1 MQNRNKGFTLIE
13 LIVVVSILAV
23 LVGLL
28 APAYSKYIERSRE
41 SVDLANVRSAY
52 DELMIEAATEN
63 QTTTK
68 VVPLKQKI
76 AGWQSMNT
84 VSIGGISHT
93 NGEGDTE
100 HWIGDPV
107 KGGVCEVSL
116 TENGVLF
123 NWKGGSGNS
132 TEKYFFDINED
143 LDKPLRES
151 GVLDKLINDKNTY
164 FEIDSRC
171 PNSSMLPSVLSNI
184 KEESIMKNIT
194 LVTHNPNIFKGTVE
208 ENLRMAKPDVSKE
221 EMEAVLQKVNLLGFL
236 QTQDG
241 LQTKLQEKAGNLSG
255 GQCQRLV
262 IARAL
267 LKDAEVYIFDEA
279 TSNIDVESEELIMDV
294 IHELAKK
301 RTVLLI
307 SHRLAN
313 VVKSDRIYFLKD
325 GKIKESGKHEEL
337 MQKNG
342 AYRHLYESQMALEN
356 YGKRDNR

>member
-143 LDKPLRES
+143 LDEPIRKS

-184 KEESIMKNIT
+184 KEDSLLKNGTWAYLGSASNPSKRYLFWTSVNTDDVGPNQKIPVIIST
-194 LVTHNPNIFKGTVE
+194 ADNKFYVSETTTAVRNNKGDNYVTIAKHLTDSDHQQLINAGTKY
-208 ENLRMAKPDVSKE
+208 A
-221 EMEAVLQKVNLLGFL
+221 
-236 QTQDG
+236 T
-241 LQTKLQEKAGNLSG
+241 
-255 GQCQRLV
+255 
-262 IARAL
+262 
-267 LKDAEVYIFDEA
+267 LKDAYDA
-279 TSNIDVESEELIMDV
+279 Y
-294 IHELAKK
+294 AKLVTEGK
-301 RTVLLI
+301 YQNYKDTLP
-307 SHRLAN
+307 
-313 VVKSDRIYFLKD
+313 KS
-325 GKIKESGKHEEL
+325 
-337 MQKNG
+337 
-342 AYRHLYESQMALEN
+342 
-356 YGKRDNR
+356 

>member
-52 DELMIEAATEN
+52 DELMIEDATEN

-93 NGEGDTE
+93 NGEADTE

-132 TEKYFFDINED
+132 TERYFFDINED
-143 LDKPLRES
+143 LDEPIRKS
-151 GVLDKLINDKNTY
+151 GVLEQLITDKNYY

-184 KEESIMKNIT
+184 KEDSLLKNGTWAYLGSASNKSKRYLFWTSVNTATVGANQKIPVIMSTADGRFYVSETTTAVRNNNGYKY
-194 LVTHNPNIFKGTVE
+194 VTIAEHLTDSKHQQLINDGT
-208 ENLRMAKPDVSKE
+208 KYD
-221 EMEAVLQKVNLLGFL
+221 
-236 QTQDG
+236 T
-241 LQTKLQEKAGNLSG
+241 
-255 GQCQRLV
+255 
-262 IARAL
+262 
-267 LKDAEVYIFDEA
+267 LKDAYDA
-279 TSNIDVESEELIMDV
+279 Y
-294 IHELAKK
+294 AKLVTEGK
-301 RTVLLI
+301 YQNYKDTLP
-307 SHRLAN
+307 
-313 VVKSDRIYFLKD
+313 KS
-325 GKIKESGKHEEL
+325 
-337 MQKNG
+337 
-342 AYRHLYESQMALEN
+342 
-356 YGKRDNR
+356 

>member
-76 AGWQSMNT
+76 TGWQSMNT

-132 TEKYFFDINED
+132 TEKYFFDINEN
-143 LDKPLRES
+143 LDEPIQKS

-184 KEESIMKNIT
+184 KEDSLLKNGTGAYLGSASNKSKRYLFWTSVNTDTVGANRTIPVIIST
-194 LVTHNPNIFKGTVE
+194 ADNRFYVSETTTAVRNNNGSKYVTIAKHLTDSDHQQLINDGTKY
-208 ENLRMAKPDVSKE
+208 A
-221 EMEAVLQKVNLLGFL
+221 
-236 QTQDG
+236 T
-241 LQTKLQEKAGNLSG
+241 
-255 GQCQRLV
+255 
-262 IARAL
+262 
-267 LKDAEVYIFDEA
+267 LKDAYDA
-279 TSNIDVESEELIMDV
+279 YAKLITEGKYQNYKDT
-294 IHELAKK
+294 LP
-301 RTVLLI
+301 
-307 SHRLAN
+307 
-313 VVKSDRIYFLKD
+313 KS
-325 GKIKESGKHEEL
+325 
-337 MQKNG
+337 
-342 AYRHLYESQMALEN
+342 
-356 YGKRDNR
+356 

>member
-76 AGWQSMNT
+76 AGWPSMNT

-93 NGEGDTE
+93 NGEGDTK

-132 TEKYFFDINED
+132 TEKYFFDINEN
-143 LDKPLRES
+143 LDEPIQKS
-151 GVLDKLINDKNTY
+151 GVLDELIKANNNY
-164 FEIDSRC
+164 FEIDSNC
-171 PNSSMLPSVLSNI
+171 PNSSMLSSVCPNI
-184 KEESIMKNIT
+184 KKDSLLNNGTWAYLGSASAPSKRYLFWT
-194 LVTHNPNIFKGTVE
+194 SVDTDAVGPNKEIPVIISTADNRFY
-208 ENLRMAKPDVSKE
+208 VSKTTT
-221 EMEAVLQKVNLLGFL
+221 AVRNNKGKSYVTIAKHLTDSDHQQLINAG
-236 QTQDG
+236 
-241 LQTKLQEKAGNLSG
+241 TKYAT
-255 GQCQRLV
+255 
-262 IARAL
+262 
-267 LKDAEVYIFDEA
+267 LKDAYDA
-279 TSNIDVESEELIMDV
+279 Y
-294 IHELAKK
+294 AKLVTEGK
-301 RTVLLI
+301 YQNYKDTLP
-307 SHRLAN
+307 
-313 VVKSDRIYFLKD
+313 KS
-325 GKIKESGKHEEL
+325 
-337 MQKNG
+337 
-342 AYRHLYESQMALEN
+342 
-356 YGKRDNR
+356 

>member
-93 NGEGDTE
+93 NGEGDTK

-132 TEKYFFDINED
+132 TEKYFFDINEN
-143 LDKPLRES
+143 LDEPIQKS
-151 GVLDKLINDKNTY
+151 GVLDELIKANNNY
-164 FEIDSRC
+164 FEIDSNC
-171 PNSSMLPSVLSNI
+171 PNSSMLPSVRSKIKKDSLLNNGTWAYLGSASNKSKRYLFWTSVNTDAVGANQRI
-184 KEESIMKNIT
+184 PVIMSTADGKFYVSETTTAVRNNKDSSY
-194 LVTHNPNIFKGTVE
+194 VTIAEHLTYTNHQQLINAGT
-208 ENLRMAKPDVSKE
+208 KY
-221 EMEAVLQKVNLLGFL
+221 G
-236 QTQDG
+236 T
-241 LQTKLQEKAGNLSG
+241 
-255 GQCQRLV
+255 
-262 IARAL
+262 
-267 LKDAEVYIFDEA
+267 LKDAYDA
-279 TSNIDVESEELIMDV
+279 Y
-294 IHELAKK
+294 AKLVTEGK
-301 RTVLLI
+301 YQDYKDTLP
-307 SHRLAN
+307 
-313 VVKSDRIYFLKD
+313 KS
-325 GKIKESGKHEEL
+325 
-337 MQKNG
+337 
-342 AYRHLYESQMALEN
+342 
-356 YGKRDNR
+356 

>member
-28 APAYSKYIERSRE
+28 APAYTKYIERSRE

-52 DELMIEAATEN
+52 DELMIEEATEN

-93 NGEGDTE
+93 NGEADTE

-123 NWKGGSGNS
+123 NWKGGSENS
-132 TEKYFFDINED
+132 TKKYFFDINED
-143 LDKPLRES
+143 LDEPIRKS
-151 GVLDKLINDKNTY
+151 GVLEQLITDKNYY

-184 KEESIMKNIT
+184 KEDSLLKNGTWAYLGSASNKSKRYLFWTSVNTATVGANQKIPVIMSTADGRFYVSETTTAVRNNNGYKY
-194 LVTHNPNIFKGTVE
+194 VTIAEHLTDSKHQQLINDGT
-208 ENLRMAKPDVSKE
+208 KYD
-221 EMEAVLQKVNLLGFL
+221 
-236 QTQDG
+236 T
-241 LQTKLQEKAGNLSG
+241 
-255 GQCQRLV
+255 
-262 IARAL
+262 
-267 LKDAEVYIFDEA
+267 LKDAYDA
-279 TSNIDVESEELIMDV
+279 Y
-294 IHELAKK
+294 AKLVTK
-301 RTVLLI
+301 GKYQNYKDTLP
-307 SHRLAN
+307 
-313 VVKSDRIYFLKD
+313 KS
-325 GKIKESGKHEEL
+325 
-337 MQKNG
+337 
-342 AYRHLYESQMALEN
+342 
-356 YGKRDNR
+356 

>member
-28 APAYSKYIERSRE
+28 APAYTKYIERSRE

-52 DELMIEAATEN
+52 DELMIEDATEN

-84 VSIGGISHT
+84 VSIGGIYHT
-93 NGEGDTE
+93 NGEADTE

-123 NWKGGSGNS
+123 NWKGGSENS
-132 TEKYFFDINED
+132 TKKYFFDINED
-143 LDKPLRES
+143 LDEPIRKS
-151 GVLDKLINDKNTY
+151 GVLEQLITDKNYY

-184 KEESIMKNIT
+184 KEDSLLKNGTWAYLGSASNKSKRYLFWTSVNTATVGANQKIPVIMSTADGRFYVSETTTAVRNNNGYKY
-194 LVTHNPNIFKGTVE
+194 VTIAEHLTDSKHQQLINDGT
-208 ENLRMAKPDVSKE
+208 KYD
-221 EMEAVLQKVNLLGFL
+221 
-236 QTQDG
+236 T
-241 LQTKLQEKAGNLSG
+241 
-255 GQCQRLV
+255 
-262 IARAL
+262 
-267 LKDAEVYIFDEA
+267 LKDAYDA
-279 TSNIDVESEELIMDV
+279 Y
-294 IHELAKK
+294 AKLVTEGK
-301 RTVLLI
+301 YQNYKDTLP
-307 SHRLAN
+307 
-313 VVKSDRIYFLKD
+313 KS
-325 GKIKESGKHEEL
+325 
-337 MQKNG
+337 
-342 AYRHLYESQMALEN
+342 
-356 YGKRDNR
+356 

>member
-132 TEKYFFDINED
+132 TEKYFFDINEN
-143 LDKPLRES
+143 LDEPIQKS
-151 GVLDKLINDKNTY
+151 GVLDELIKANNKY
-164 FEIDSRC
+164 FEIDSNC

-184 KEESIMKNIT
+184 KEDSLLNNGTWAYLGSASNKSKRYLFWTSVNTDTVGANQKIPVIISTADNRFYVSETTTAVRNNKGDSY
-194 LVTHNPNIFKGTVE
+194 VTIAKHLTDSDHQQLINAGTKY
-208 ENLRMAKPDVSKE
+208 A
-221 EMEAVLQKVNLLGFL
+221 
-236 QTQDG
+236 T
-241 LQTKLQEKAGNLSG
+241 
-255 GQCQRLV
+255 
-262 IARAL
+262 
-267 LKDAEVYIFDEA
+267 LKDAYDA
-279 TSNIDVESEELIMDV
+279 Y
-294 IHELAKK
+294 AKLVTEGK
-301 RTVLLI
+301 YQNYKDTLP
-307 SHRLAN
+307 
-313 VVKSDRIYFLKD
+313 KS
-325 GKIKESGKHEEL
+325 
-337 MQKNG
+337 
-342 AYRHLYESQMALEN
+342 
-356 YGKRDNR
+356 

>member
-28 APAYSKYIERSRE
+28 APAYTKYIERSRE

-52 DELMIEAATEN
+52 DELMIEEATEN

-93 NGEGDTE
+93 NGEADTE

-123 NWKGGSGNS
+123 NWKGGSENS
-132 TEKYFFDINED
+132 TKKYFFDINED
-143 LDKPLRES
+143 LDEPIRKS
-151 GVLDKLINDKNTY
+151 GVLEQLITDKNYY

-184 KEESIMKNIT
+184 KEDSLLKNGTWAYLGSASNKSKRYLFWTSVNTATVGANQKIPVIMSTADGRFYVSETTTAVRNNNGYKY
-194 LVTHNPNIFKGTVE
+194 VTIAEHLTDSKHQQLINAGT
-208 ENLRMAKPDVSKE
+208 KYD
-221 EMEAVLQKVNLLGFL
+221 
-236 QTQDG
+236 T
-241 LQTKLQEKAGNLSG
+241 
-255 GQCQRLV
+255 
-262 IARAL
+262 
-267 LKDAEVYIFDEA
+267 LKDAYDA
-279 TSNIDVESEELIMDV
+279 Y
-294 IHELAKK
+294 AKLVTEGK
-301 RTVLLI
+301 YQNYKDTLP
-307 SHRLAN
+307 
-313 VVKSDRIYFLKD
+313 KS
-325 GKIKESGKHEEL
+325 
-337 MQKNG
+337 
-342 AYRHLYESQMALEN
+342 
-356 YGKRDNR
+356 

>member
-28 APAYSKYIERSRE
+28 APAYTKYIERSRE

-52 DELMIEAATEN
+52 DELMIEDATEN

-123 NWKGGSGNS
+123 NWKGGSENS
-132 TEKYFFDINED
+132 TKKYFFDINED
-143 LDKPLRES
+143 LDEPIRKS
-151 GVLDKLINDKNTY
+151 GVLEQLITDKNYY

-184 KEESIMKNIT
+184 KEDSLLKNGTWAYLGSASNKSKRYLFWTSVNTATVGANQKIPVIMSTADGRFYVSETTTAVRNNNGYKY
-194 LVTHNPNIFKGTVE
+194 VTIAEHLTDSKHQQLINAGT
-208 ENLRMAKPDVSKE
+208 KYD
-221 EMEAVLQKVNLLGFL
+221 
-236 QTQDG
+236 T
-241 LQTKLQEKAGNLSG
+241 
-255 GQCQRLV
+255 
-262 IARAL
+262 
-267 LKDAEVYIFDEA
+267 LKDAYDA
-279 TSNIDVESEELIMDV
+279 Y
-294 IHELAKK
+294 AKLVTEGK
-301 RTVLLI
+301 YQNYKDTLP
-307 SHRLAN
+307 
-313 VVKSDRIYFLKD
+313 KS
-325 GKIKESGKHEEL
+325 
-337 MQKNG
+337 
-342 AYRHLYESQMALEN
+342 
-356 YGKRDNR
+356 

>member
-52 DELMIEAATEN
+52 DGLMIEAATEN
-63 QTTTK
+63 QTTPK

-93 NGEGDTE
+93 NGEGDTK

-132 TEKYFFDINED
+132 TEKYFFDINEN
-143 LDKPLRES
+143 LDEPIQKS
-151 GVLDKLINDKNTY
+151 GVLDELIKANNKY
-164 FEIDSRC
+164 FEIDSNC
-171 PNSSMLPSVLSNI
+171 PNSSMLPLVRSKI
-184 KEESIMKNIT
+184 KENSLLKNGTWAYLGSASAPSKRYLFWTSVNTDTVGANKTIPVIIST
-194 LVTHNPNIFKGTVE
+194 ADNKFYVSETTTAVRNNKGNSYVTIAKHLTDSDHQQLINDGTKY
-208 ENLRMAKPDVSKE
+208 A
-221 EMEAVLQKVNLLGFL
+221 
-236 QTQDG
+236 T
-241 LQTKLQEKAGNLSG
+241 
-255 GQCQRLV
+255 
-262 IARAL
+262 
-267 LKDAEVYIFDEA
+267 LKDAYDA
-279 TSNIDVESEELIMDV
+279 Y
-294 IHELAKK
+294 AKLVTEGK
-301 RTVLLI
+301 YQNYKDTLP
-307 SHRLAN
+307 
-313 VVKSDRIYFLKD
+313 KS
-325 GKIKESGKHEEL
+325 
-337 MQKNG
+337 
-342 AYRHLYESQMALEN
+342 
-356 YGKRDNR
+356 

>member
-132 TEKYFFDINED
+132 TKKYFFDINEN
-143 LDKPLRES
+143 LDEPIQKS
-151 GVLDKLINDKNTY
+151 GVLDELIKANNKY
-164 FEIDSRC
+164 FEIDSNC
-171 PNSSMLPSVLSNI
+171 PNSSMLSSVRPNI
-184 KEESIMKNIT
+184 KKDSLLNNGTWAYLGSASVPSKRYLFWTSVNT
-194 LVTHNPNIFKGTVE
+194 DTVGPNQKIPVIISTANGRFY
-208 ENLRMAKPDVSKE
+208 VSE
-221 EMEAVLQKVNLLGFL
+221 TTTAVRKC
-236 QTQDG
+236 DH
-241 LQTKLQEKAGNLSG
+241 
-255 GQCQRLV
+255 R
-262 IARAL
+262 R
-267 LKDAEVYIFDEA
+267 
-279 TSNIDVESEELIMDV
+279 TS
-294 IHELAKK
+294 
-301 RTVLLI
+301 
-307 SHRLAN
+307 
-313 VVKSDRIYFLKD
+313 Y
-325 GKIKESGKHEEL
+325 
-337 MQKNG
+337 
-342 AYRHLYESQMALEN
+342 
-356 YGKRDNR
+356 

>member
-28 APAYSKYIERSRE
+28 APAYTKYIERSRE

-52 DELMIEAATEN
+52 DELMIEDATEN

-93 NGEGDTE
+93 NGEADTE

-132 TEKYFFDINED
+132 TEKYFFDINEN
-143 LDKPLRES
+143 LDEPIRKS
-151 GVLDKLINDKNTY
+151 GVLEQLITDKNYY

-184 KEESIMKNIT
+184 KEDSLLKNGTWAYLGSASNKSKRYLFWTSVNTATVGANQKIPVIMSTADGRFYVSETTTAVRNNNGYKY
-194 LVTHNPNIFKGTVE
+194 VTIAEHLTDSKHQQLINAGT
-208 ENLRMAKPDVSKE
+208 KYD
-221 EMEAVLQKVNLLGFL
+221 
-236 QTQDG
+236 T
-241 LQTKLQEKAGNLSG
+241 
-255 GQCQRLV
+255 
-262 IARAL
+262 
-267 LKDAEVYIFDEA
+267 LKDAYDA
-279 TSNIDVESEELIMDV
+279 Y
-294 IHELAKK
+294 AKLVTEGK
-301 RTVLLI
+301 YQNYKDTLP
-307 SHRLAN
+307 
-313 VVKSDRIYFLKD
+313 KS
-325 GKIKESGKHEEL
+325 
-337 MQKNG
+337 
-342 AYRHLYESQMALEN
+342 
-356 YGKRDNR
+356 

>member
-28 APAYSKYIERSRE
+28 APAYTKYIERSRE

-52 DELMIEAATEN
+52 DELMIEEATEN

-93 NGEGDTE
+93 NGEADTE

-184 KEESIMKNIT
+184 KEDSLLKNGTWAYLGSASNKSKRYLFWTSVNTATVGANQKIPVIMSTADGRFYVSETTTAVRNNNGYKY
-194 LVTHNPNIFKGTVE
+194 VTIAEHLTDSKHQQLINDGT
-208 ENLRMAKPDVSKE
+208 KYD
-221 EMEAVLQKVNLLGFL
+221 
-236 QTQDG
+236 T
-241 LQTKLQEKAGNLSG
+241 
-255 GQCQRLV
+255 
-262 IARAL
+262 
-267 LKDAEVYIFDEA
+267 LKDAYDA
-279 TSNIDVESEELIMDV
+279 Y
-294 IHELAKK
+294 AKLVTEGK
-301 RTVLLI
+301 YQNYKDTLP
-307 SHRLAN
+307 
-313 VVKSDRIYFLKD
+313 KS
-325 GKIKESGKHEEL
+325 
-337 MQKNG
+337 
-342 AYRHLYESQMALEN
+342 
-356 YGKRDNR
+356 

>member
-28 APAYSKYIERSRE
+28 APAYTKYIERSRE

-52 DELMIEAATEN
+52 DELMIEEATEN

-93 NGEGDTE
+93 NGEADTE

-143 LDKPLRES
+143 LDEPIRKS
-151 GVLDKLINDKNTY
+151 GVLDKLIKDKNTY

-184 KEESIMKNIT
+184 KEDSLLKNGTWAYLGSASNKSKRYLFWTSVNTATVGANQKIPVIMSTADGRFYVSETTTAVRNNNGYKY
-194 LVTHNPNIFKGTVE
+194 VTIAEHLTDSKHQQLINDGT
-208 ENLRMAKPDVSKE
+208 KYD
-221 EMEAVLQKVNLLGFL
+221 
-236 QTQDG
+236 T
-241 LQTKLQEKAGNLSG
+241 
-255 GQCQRLV
+255 
-262 IARAL
+262 
-267 LKDAEVYIFDEA
+267 LKDAYDA
-279 TSNIDVESEELIMDV
+279 Y
-294 IHELAKK
+294 AKLVTEGK
-301 RTVLLI
+301 YQNYKDTLP
-307 SHRLAN
+307 
-313 VVKSDRIYFLKD
+313 KS
-325 GKIKESGKHEEL
+325 
-337 MQKNG
+337 
-342 AYRHLYESQMALEN
+342 
-356 YGKRDNR
+356 

>member
-52 DELMIEAATEN
+52 DELMIEDATEN

-93 NGEGDTE
+93 NGEADTE

-123 NWKGGSGNS
+123 NWKGGSENS
-132 TEKYFFDINED
+132 TKKYFFDINED
-143 LDKPLRES
+143 LDEPIRKS
-151 GVLDKLINDKNTY
+151 GVLEQLITDKNYY

-184 KEESIMKNIT
+184 KEDSLLKNGTWAYLGSASNKSKRYLFWTSVNTDAVGANQRIPVIMSTADGKFYVSETTTAVRNNKDSSY
-194 LVTHNPNIFKGTVE
+194 VTIAEHLTYTNHQQLINAGT
-208 ENLRMAKPDVSKE
+208 KY
-221 EMEAVLQKVNLLGFL
+221 G
-236 QTQDG
+236 T
-241 LQTKLQEKAGNLSG
+241 
-255 GQCQRLV
+255 
-262 IARAL
+262 
-267 LKDAEVYIFDEA
+267 LKDAYDA
-279 TSNIDVESEELIMDV
+279 Y
-294 IHELAKK
+294 AKLVTEGK
-301 RTVLLI
+301 YQDYKDTLP
-307 SHRLAN
+307 
-313 VVKSDRIYFLKD
+313 KS
-325 GKIKESGKHEEL
+325 
-337 MQKNG
+337 
-342 AYRHLYESQMALEN
+342 
-356 YGKRDNR
+356 

>member
-28 APAYSKYIERSRE
+28 APAYTKYIERSRE

-52 DELMIEAATEN
+52 DELMIEEATEN
-63 QTTTK
+63 QTTPK

-93 NGEGDTE
+93 NGEADTE

-143 LDKPLRES
+143 LDEPIQKS
-151 GVLDKLINDKNTY
+151 GVLNKLITDQNPY

-184 KEESIMKNIT
+184 KKDSLLKHGTWAYLGSASVKSKRYLFWTSVNTDAVGANQRIPVIMSTADGRFYVSETTTAVRNNKGDSY
-194 LVTHNPNIFKGTVE
+194 VTIAEHLTYTNHQQLINAGT
-208 ENLRMAKPDVSKE
+208 KYD
-221 EMEAVLQKVNLLGFL
+221 
-236 QTQDG
+236 T
-241 LQTKLQEKAGNLSG
+241 
-255 GQCQRLV
+255 
-262 IARAL
+262 
-267 LKDAEVYIFDEA
+267 LKDAYDA
-279 TSNIDVESEELIMDV
+279 Y
-294 IHELAKK
+294 AKLVTEGK
-301 RTVLLI
+301 YQDYKDTLP
-307 SHRLAN
+307 
-313 VVKSDRIYFLKD
+313 KS
-325 GKIKESGKHEEL
+325 
-337 MQKNG
+337 
-342 AYRHLYESQMALEN
+342 
-356 YGKRDNR
+356 

>member
-28 APAYSKYIERSRE
+28 APAYTKYIERSRE

-52 DELMIEAATEN
+52 DELMIEDATEN

-93 NGEGDTE
+93 NGEADTE

-132 TEKYFFDINED
+132 TKKYFFDINED
-143 LDKPLRES
+143 LDEPIRKS
-151 GVLDKLINDKNTY
+151 GVLEQLITDKNYY

-171 PNSSMLPSVLSNI
+171 PNSSMLPSVRSKI
-184 KEESIMKNIT
+184 KEDSLLQNGTWAYLGSASNTSKRYLFWTSVNTATVGANQKIPVIISTADKRFYVSETTTAVRNNNGYKY
-194 LVTHNPNIFKGTVE
+194 VTIAEHLTDSKHQQLINDGT
-208 ENLRMAKPDVSKE
+208 KYDS
-221 EMEAVLQKVNLLGFL
+221 
-236 QTQDG
+236 
-241 LQTKLQEKAGNLSG
+241 
-255 GQCQRLV
+255 
-262 IARAL
+262 
-267 LKDAEVYIFDEA
+267 LKDAYDA
-279 TSNIDVESEELIMDV
+279 Y
-294 IHELAKK
+294 AKLVTEGK
-301 RTVLLI
+301 YQNYKDTLP
-307 SHRLAN
+307 
-313 VVKSDRIYFLKD
+313 KS
-325 GKIKESGKHEEL
+325 
-337 MQKNG
+337 
-342 AYRHLYESQMALEN
+342 
-356 YGKRDNR
+356 

>member
-28 APAYSKYIERSRE
+28 APAYTKYIERSRE

-52 DELMIEAATEN
+52 DELMIEEATEN

-93 NGEGDTE
+93 NGEADTE

-123 NWKGGSGNS
+123 NWKGGSENS
-132 TEKYFFDINED
+132 TKKYFFDINED
-143 LDKPLRES
+143 LDEPIRKS
-151 GVLDKLINDKNTY
+151 GVLEQLITDKNYY

-184 KEESIMKNIT
+184 KEDSLLKNGTWAYLGSASNKSKRYLFWTSVNTATVGANQKIPVIMRTADGRFYVSETTTAVRNNNGSKY
-194 LVTHNPNIFKGTVE
+194 VTIAEHLTDAKHQQLINAGT
-208 ENLRMAKPDVSKE
+208 KYD
-221 EMEAVLQKVNLLGFL
+221 
-236 QTQDG
+236 T
-241 LQTKLQEKAGNLSG
+241 
-255 GQCQRLV
+255 
-262 IARAL
+262 
-267 LKDAEVYIFDEA
+267 LKDAYDA
-279 TSNIDVESEELIMDV
+279 Y
-294 IHELAKK
+294 AKLVTEGK
-301 RTVLLI
+301 YQNYKDTLP
-307 SHRLAN
+307 
-313 VVKSDRIYFLKD
+313 KS
-325 GKIKESGKHEEL
+325 
-337 MQKNG
+337 
-342 AYRHLYESQMALEN
+342 
-356 YGKRDNR
+356 

>member
-28 APAYSKYIERSRE
+28 APAYTKYIERSRE

-52 DELMIEAATEN
+52 DELMIEEATEN

-132 TEKYFFDINED
+132 TEKYFFDINEN
-143 LDKPLRES
+143 LDEPIRKS
-151 GVLDKLINDKNTY
+151 GVLEQLITDKNYY

-184 KEESIMKNIT
+184 KEDSLLKNGTWAYLGSASNKSKRYLFWTSVNTATVGANQKIPVIMSTADGRFYVSETTTAVRNNNGYKY
-194 LVTHNPNIFKGTVE
+194 VTIAEHLTDSKHQQLINDGT
-208 ENLRMAKPDVSKE
+208 KYD
-221 EMEAVLQKVNLLGFL
+221 
-236 QTQDG
+236 T
-241 LQTKLQEKAGNLSG
+241 
-255 GQCQRLV
+255 
-262 IARAL
+262 
-267 LKDAEVYIFDEA
+267 LKDAYDA
-279 TSNIDVESEELIMDV
+279 Y
-294 IHELAKK
+294 AKLVTEGK
-301 RTVLLI
+301 YQNYKDTLP
-307 SHRLAN
+307 
-313 VVKSDRIYFLKD
+313 KS
-325 GKIKESGKHEEL
+325 
-337 MQKNG
+337 
-342 AYRHLYESQMALEN
+342 
-356 YGKRDNR
+356 

>member
-28 APAYSKYIERSRE
+28 APAYTKYIERSRE

-52 DELMIEAATEN
+52 DELMIEDATEN

-93 NGEGDTE
+93 NGEADTE

-143 LDKPLRES
+143 LDEPIRKS
-151 GVLDKLINDKNTY
+151 GVLEQLITDKNYY

-184 KEESIMKNIT
+184 KEDSLLKNGTWAYLGSASNKSKRYLFWTSVNTATVGANQKIPVIMSTADGRFYVSETTTAVRNNNGYKY
-194 LVTHNPNIFKGTVE
+194 VTIAEHLTDSKHQQLINDGT
-208 ENLRMAKPDVSKE
+208 KYD
-221 EMEAVLQKVNLLGFL
+221 
-236 QTQDG
+236 T
-241 LQTKLQEKAGNLSG
+241 
-255 GQCQRLV
+255 
-262 IARAL
+262 
-267 LKDAEVYIFDEA
+267 LKDAYDA
-279 TSNIDVESEELIMDV
+279 Y
-294 IHELAKK
+294 AKLVTEGK
-301 RTVLLI
+301 YQNYKDTLP
-307 SHRLAN
+307 
-313 VVKSDRIYFLKD
+313 KS
-325 GKIKESGKHEEL
+325 
-337 MQKNG
+337 
-342 AYRHLYESQMALEN
+342 
-356 YGKRDNR
+356 

>member
-52 DELMIEAATEN
+52 DELMIEEATEN
-63 QTTTK
+63 QTTPK

-132 TEKYFFDINED
+132 TKKYFFDINED
-143 LDKPLRES
+143 LDEPIRKS
-151 GVLDKLINDKNTY
+151 GVLEQLITDKNYY

-184 KEESIMKNIT
+184 KEDSLLKNGTWAYLGSASNKSKRYLFWTSVNTATVGANQKIPVIMSTADGRFYVSETTTAVRNNNGYKY
-194 LVTHNPNIFKGTVE
+194 VTIAEHLTDSKHQQLINDGT
-208 ENLRMAKPDVSKE
+208 KYD
-221 EMEAVLQKVNLLGFL
+221 
-236 QTQDG
+236 T
-241 LQTKLQEKAGNLSG
+241 
-255 GQCQRLV
+255 
-262 IARAL
+262 
-267 LKDAEVYIFDEA
+267 LKDAYDA
-279 TSNIDVESEELIMDV
+279 Y
-294 IHELAKK
+294 AKLVTEGK
-301 RTVLLI
+301 YQNYKDTLP
-307 SHRLAN
+307 
-313 VVKSDRIYFLKD
+313 KS
-325 GKIKESGKHEEL
+325 
-337 MQKNG
+337 
-342 AYRHLYESQMALEN
+342 
-356 YGKRDNR
+356 

>member
-52 DELMIEAATEN
+52 DELMIEDATEN

-93 NGEGDTE
+93 NGEADTE

-143 LDKPLRES
+143 LDEPIRKS
-151 GVLDKLINDKNTY
+151 GVLEQLITDKNYY

-184 KEESIMKNIT
+184 KEDSLLKNGTWAYLGSASNKSKRYLFWTSVNTATVGANQKIPVIMSTADGRFYVSETTTAVRNNNGYKY
-194 LVTHNPNIFKGTVE
+194 VTIAEHLTDSKHQQLINDGT
-208 ENLRMAKPDVSKE
+208 KYD
-221 EMEAVLQKVNLLGFL
+221 
-236 QTQDG
+236 T
-241 LQTKLQEKAGNLSG
+241 
-255 GQCQRLV
+255 
-262 IARAL
+262 
-267 LKDAEVYIFDEA
+267 LKDAYDA
-279 TSNIDVESEELIMDV
+279 Y
-294 IHELAKK
+294 AKLVTEGK
-301 RTVLLI
+301 YQNYKDTLP
-307 SHRLAN
+307 
-313 VVKSDRIYFLKD
+313 KS
-325 GKIKESGKHEEL
+325 
-337 MQKNG
+337 
-342 AYRHLYESQMALEN
+342 
-356 YGKRDNR
+356 

>member
-28 APAYSKYIERSRE
+28 APAYTKYIERSRE

-52 DELMIEAATEN
+52 DELMIEEATEN

-93 NGEGDTE
+93 NGEADTE

-143 LDKPLRES
+143 LDEPIQKS
-151 GVLDKLINDKNTY
+151 GVLNKLITDQNPY

-184 KEESIMKNIT
+184 KKDSLLKHGTWAYLGSASVKSKRYLFWTSVNTDAVGANQRIPVIMSTADGRFYVSETTTAVRNNKGDSY
-194 LVTHNPNIFKGTVE
+194 VTIAEHLTYTNHQQLINAGTKY
-208 ENLRMAKPDVSKE
+208 N
-221 EMEAVLQKVNLLGFL
+221 
-236 QTQDG
+236 T
-241 LQTKLQEKAGNLSG
+241 
-255 GQCQRLV
+255 
-262 IARAL
+262 
-267 LKDAEVYIFDEA
+267 LKDAYDA
-279 TSNIDVESEELIMDV
+279 Y
-294 IHELAKK
+294 AKLVTEGK
-301 RTVLLI
+301 YQNYKDTLP
-307 SHRLAN
+307 
-313 VVKSDRIYFLKD
+313 KS
-325 GKIKESGKHEEL
+325 
-337 MQKNG
+337 
-342 AYRHLYESQMALEN
+342 
-356 YGKRDNR
+356 

>member
-123 NWKGGSGNS
+123 NWKGGSENS
-132 TEKYFFDINED
+132 TKKYFFDINED
-143 LDKPLRES
+143 LDEPIRKS
-151 GVLDKLINDKNTY
+151 GVLEQLITDKNYY

-184 KEESIMKNIT
+184 KEDSLLKNGTWAYLGSASNKSKRYLFWTSVNTATVGANQKIPVIMSTADGRFYVSETTTAVRNNNGYKY
-194 LVTHNPNIFKGTVE
+194 VTIAEHLTDSKHQQLINDGT
-208 ENLRMAKPDVSKE
+208 KYD
-221 EMEAVLQKVNLLGFL
+221 
-236 QTQDG
+236 T
-241 LQTKLQEKAGNLSG
+241 
-255 GQCQRLV
+255 
-262 IARAL
+262 
-267 LKDAEVYIFDEA
+267 LKDAYDA
-279 TSNIDVESEELIMDV
+279 Y
-294 IHELAKK
+294 AKLVTEGK
-301 RTVLLI
+301 YQNYKDTLP
-307 SHRLAN
+307 
-313 VVKSDRIYFLKD
+313 KS
-325 GKIKESGKHEEL
+325 
-337 MQKNG
+337 
-342 AYRHLYESQMALEN
+342 
-356 YGKRDNR
+356 

>member
-52 DELMIEAATEN
+52 DELMIEDATEN

-132 TEKYFFDINED
+132 TEKYFFDINEN
-143 LDKPLRES
+143 LDEPIQKS
-151 GVLDKLINDKNTY
+151 GVLDELIKANNKY
-164 FEIDSRC
+164 FEIDSNC

-184 KEESIMKNIT
+184 KEDSLLNNGTWAYLGSASNKSKRYLFWTSVNTDTVGANQKIPVIISTADNRFYVSETTTAVRNNKGDSY
-194 LVTHNPNIFKGTVE
+194 VTIAKHLTDSDHQQLINAGTKY
-208 ENLRMAKPDVSKE
+208 A
-221 EMEAVLQKVNLLGFL
+221 
-236 QTQDG
+236 T
-241 LQTKLQEKAGNLSG
+241 
-255 GQCQRLV
+255 
-262 IARAL
+262 
-267 LKDAEVYIFDEA
+267 LKDAYDA
-279 TSNIDVESEELIMDV
+279 Y
-294 IHELAKK
+294 AKLVTEGNYQNYK
-301 RTVLLI
+301 DTLP
-307 SHRLAN
+307 
-313 VVKSDRIYFLKD
+313 KS
-325 GKIKESGKHEEL
+325 
-337 MQKNG
+337 
-342 AYRHLYESQMALEN
+342 
-356 YGKRDNR
+356 

>member
-28 APAYSKYIERSRE
+28 APAYTKYIERSRE

-52 DELMIEAATEN
+52 DELMIEEATEN

-93 NGEGDTE
+93 NGEADTE

-143 LDKPLRES
+143 LDEPIRKS
-151 GVLDKLINDKNTY
+151 GVLEQLITDKNYY

-184 KEESIMKNIT
+184 KEDSLLKNGTWAYLGSASNKSKRYLFWTSVNTATVGANQKIPVIMSTADGRFYVSETTTAVRNNNGASY
-194 LVTHNPNIFKGTVE
+194 VTIAEHLTDSKHQQLINDGT
-208 ENLRMAKPDVSKE
+208 KYD
-221 EMEAVLQKVNLLGFL
+221 
-236 QTQDG
+236 T
-241 LQTKLQEKAGNLSG
+241 
-255 GQCQRLV
+255 
-262 IARAL
+262 
-267 LKDAEVYIFDEA
+267 LKDAYDA
-279 TSNIDVESEELIMDV
+279 Y
-294 IHELAKK
+294 AKLVTEGK
-301 RTVLLI
+301 YQNYKDTLP
-307 SHRLAN
+307 
-313 VVKSDRIYFLKD
+313 KS
-325 GKIKESGKHEEL
+325 
-337 MQKNG
+337 
-342 AYRHLYESQMALEN
+342 
-356 YGKRDNR
+356 

>member
-52 DELMIEAATEN
+52 DELMIEDATEN

-123 NWKGGSGNS
+123 NWKGGSENS
-132 TEKYFFDINED
+132 TKKYFFDINED
-143 LDKPLRES
+143 LDEPIRKS
-151 GVLDKLINDKNTY
+151 GVLEQLITDKNYY

-184 KEESIMKNIT
+184 KEDSLLKNGTWAYLGSASNKSKRYLFWTSVNTATVGANQKIPVIMSTADGRFYVSETTTAVRNNNGYKY
-194 LVTHNPNIFKGTVE
+194 VTIAEHLTDSKHQQLINDGT
-208 ENLRMAKPDVSKE
+208 KYD
-221 EMEAVLQKVNLLGFL
+221 
-236 QTQDG
+236 T
-241 LQTKLQEKAGNLSG
+241 
-255 GQCQRLV
+255 
-262 IARAL
+262 
-267 LKDAEVYIFDEA
+267 LKDAYDA
-279 TSNIDVESEELIMDV
+279 Y
-294 IHELAKK
+294 AKLVTEGK
-301 RTVLLI
+301 YQNYKDTLP
-307 SHRLAN
+307 
-313 VVKSDRIYFLKD
+313 KS
-325 GKIKESGKHEEL
+325 
-337 MQKNG
+337 
-342 AYRHLYESQMALEN
+342 
-356 YGKRDNR
+356 

>member
-93 NGEGDTE
+93 NGEADTE

-132 TEKYFFDINED
+132 TEKYFFDINEN
-143 LDKPLRES
+143 LDEPIRKS
-151 GVLDKLINDKNTY
+151 GVLEQLITDKNYY

-171 PNSSMLPSVLSNI
+171 PNSSMLPSVRSKI
-184 KEESIMKNIT
+184 KEDSLLQNGTWAYLGSASNPSKRYLFWTSVNTDIVGANQKIPVIMSTANGRFYVSETTTAVRNNNGYKY
-194 LVTHNPNIFKGTVE
+194 VTIAEHLTDSKHQQLINDGT
-208 ENLRMAKPDVSKE
+208 KYD
-221 EMEAVLQKVNLLGFL
+221 
-236 QTQDG
+236 T
-241 LQTKLQEKAGNLSG
+241 
-255 GQCQRLV
+255 
-262 IARAL
+262 
-267 LKDAEVYIFDEA
+267 LKDAYDA
-279 TSNIDVESEELIMDV
+279 Y
-294 IHELAKK
+294 AKLVTEGK
-301 RTVLLI
+301 YQNYKDTLP
-307 SHRLAN
+307 
-313 VVKSDRIYFLKD
+313 KS
-325 GKIKESGKHEEL
+325 
-337 MQKNG
+337 
-342 AYRHLYESQMALEN
+342 
-356 YGKRDNR
+356 

>member
-52 DELMIEAATEN
+52 DELMIEDATEN

-93 NGEGDTE
+93 NGEADTE

-143 LDKPLRES
+143 LDEPIQKS
-151 GVLDKLINDKNTY
+151 GVLNKLITDQNPY

-184 KEESIMKNIT
+184 KKDSLLKHGTWAYLGSASVKSKRYLFWTSVNTDAVGANQRIPVIMSTADGRFYVSETTTAVRNNKGDSY
-194 LVTHNPNIFKGTVE
+194 VTIAEHLTYTNHQQLINAGT
-208 ENLRMAKPDVSKE
+208 KYD
-221 EMEAVLQKVNLLGFL
+221 
-236 QTQDG
+236 T
-241 LQTKLQEKAGNLSG
+241 
-255 GQCQRLV
+255 
-262 IARAL
+262 
-267 LKDAEVYIFDEA
+267 LKDAYDA
-279 TSNIDVESEELIMDV
+279 Y
-294 IHELAKK
+294 AKLVTEGK
-301 RTVLLI
+301 YQNYKDTLP
-307 SHRLAN
+307 
-313 VVKSDRIYFLKD
+313 KS
-325 GKIKESGKHEEL
+325 
-337 MQKNG
+337 
-342 AYRHLYESQMALEN
+342 
-356 YGKRDNR
+356 

>member
-151 GVLDKLINDKNTY
+151 GVLEQLIKDKNTY

-184 KEESIMKNIT
+184 KEDSLLKNGTWAYLGSASNKSKRYLFWTSVNTDAVGPNQKIPVIMRTADGRFYVSETTTAVRNNNGSKYVAIAEHLTDSKHQQLINA
-194 LVTHNPNIFKGTVE
+194 GTKY
-208 ENLRMAKPDVSKE
+208 A
-221 EMEAVLQKVNLLGFL
+221 
-236 QTQDG
+236 T
-241 LQTKLQEKAGNLSG
+241 
-255 GQCQRLV
+255 
-262 IARAL
+262 
-267 LKDAEVYIFDEA
+267 LKDAYDA
-279 TSNIDVESEELIMDV
+279 Y
-294 IHELAKK
+294 AKLVTEGK
-301 RTVLLI
+301 YQNYKDTLP
-307 SHRLAN
+307 
-313 VVKSDRIYFLKD
+313 KS
-325 GKIKESGKHEEL
+325 
-337 MQKNG
+337 
-342 AYRHLYESQMALEN
+342 
-356 YGKRDNR
+356 

>member
-28 APAYSKYIERSRE
+28 APAYTKYIERSRE

-52 DELMIEAATEN
+52 DELMIEEATEN

-93 NGEGDTE
+93 NGEADTE

-123 NWKGGSGNS
+123 NWKGGSENS
-132 TEKYFFDINED
+132 TKKYFFDINED
-143 LDKPLRES
+143 LDEPIRKS
-151 GVLDKLINDKNTY
+151 GVLEQLITDKNYY

-184 KEESIMKNIT
+184 KEDSLLKNGTWAYLGSASNKSKRYLFWTSVNTATVGANQKIPVIMSTADGRFYVSETTTAVRNNNGYKY
-194 LVTHNPNIFKGTVE
+194 VTIAEHLTDSKHQQLINDGT
-208 ENLRMAKPDVSKE
+208 KYD
-221 EMEAVLQKVNLLGFL
+221 
-236 QTQDG
+236 T
-241 LQTKLQEKAGNLSG
+241 
-255 GQCQRLV
+255 
-262 IARAL
+262 
-267 LKDAEVYIFDEA
+267 LKDAYDA
-279 TSNIDVESEELIMDV
+279 Y
-294 IHELAKK
+294 AKLVTEGK
-301 RTVLLI
+301 YQNYKDTPP
-307 SHRLAN
+307 
-313 VVKSDRIYFLKD
+313 KS
-325 GKIKESGKHEEL
+325 
-337 MQKNG
+337 
-342 AYRHLYESQMALEN
+342 
-356 YGKRDNR
+356 

>member
-93 NGEGDTE
+93 NGEADTE

-123 NWKGGSGNS
+123 NWKGGSENS
-132 TEKYFFDINED
+132 TKKYFFDINED
-143 LDKPLRES
+143 LDEPIRKS

-171 PNSSMLPSVLSNI
+171 PNSSMLPSVRSHI
-184 KEESIMKNIT
+184 KEDSLLKNGTWAYLGSASNPSKRYLFWTSVNTDDVGPNQKIPVIIST
-194 LVTHNPNIFKGTVE
+194 ADNKFYVSETTTAVRNNKGDSYVTIAKHLTDSDHQQLINAGTKY
-208 ENLRMAKPDVSKE
+208 A
-221 EMEAVLQKVNLLGFL
+221 
-236 QTQDG
+236 T
-241 LQTKLQEKAGNLSG
+241 
-255 GQCQRLV
+255 
-262 IARAL
+262 
-267 LKDAEVYIFDEA
+267 LKDAYDA
-279 TSNIDVESEELIMDV
+279 Y
-294 IHELAKK
+294 AKLVTEGNYQNYK
-301 RTVLLI
+301 DTLP
-307 SHRLAN
+307 
-313 VVKSDRIYFLKD
+313 KS
-325 GKIKESGKHEEL
+325 
-337 MQKNG
+337 
-342 AYRHLYESQMALEN
+342 
-356 YGKRDNR
+356 

>member
-143 LDKPLRES
+143 LDEPIRKS
-151 GVLDKLINDKNTY
+151 GVLDKLIKDKNTY

-184 KEESIMKNIT
+184 KEDSLLKNGTWAYLGSASNKSKRYLFWTSVNTATVGANQKIPVIMSTADGRFYVSETTTAVRNNNGASY
-194 LVTHNPNIFKGTVE
+194 VTIAEHLTDSKHQQLINDGT
-208 ENLRMAKPDVSKE
+208 KYD
-221 EMEAVLQKVNLLGFL
+221 
-236 QTQDG
+236 T
-241 LQTKLQEKAGNLSG
+241 
-255 GQCQRLV
+255 
-262 IARAL
+262 
-267 LKDAEVYIFDEA
+267 LKDAYDA
-279 TSNIDVESEELIMDV
+279 Y
-294 IHELAKK
+294 AKLVTEGK
-301 RTVLLI
+301 YQNYKDTLP
-307 SHRLAN
+307 
-313 VVKSDRIYFLKD
+313 KS
-325 GKIKESGKHEEL
+325 
-337 MQKNG
+337 
-342 AYRHLYESQMALEN
+342 
-356 YGKRDNR
+356 